1 MSASST
7 SKQDDDDEVWTLRG
21 KLELRT
27 WLHLLACSNLM
38 LTRLRGHLRAE
49 FGMTLPTFD
58 ILVQIHR
65 PPRGPTMGELSTRLM
80 VSKGSVTDLIE
91 RLERRGLVVRRAD
104 PDDGRVQ
111 HVFLSARGSAILDRV
126 IPRHDSW
133 ITGAMAGL
141 DRSELAELNRT
152 LGALKDVLR
161 AEKATPARKRRA
173 TAKAP
178 GPRA

>member
-1 MSASST
+1 MSPSST
-7 SKQDDDDEVWTLRG
+7 SKQKDDDEAWTLRG

-27 WLHLLACSNLM
+27 WLRLLACCNLM
-38 LTRLRGHLRAE
+38 LMNLRGNLRAE

-65 PPRGPTMGELSTRLM
+65 PPRGPTMGELSKRLM

-104 PDDGRVQ
+104 PNDGRVQ
-111 HVFLSARGSAILDRV
+111 HVFLSAKGSAILDRV
-126 IPRHDSW
+126 IPQHDSW
-133 ITGAMAGL
+133 VTDAMAGL
-141 DRSELAELNRT
+141 DRDTLAKLNRM
-152 LGALKDVLR
+152 LGELKDVLR